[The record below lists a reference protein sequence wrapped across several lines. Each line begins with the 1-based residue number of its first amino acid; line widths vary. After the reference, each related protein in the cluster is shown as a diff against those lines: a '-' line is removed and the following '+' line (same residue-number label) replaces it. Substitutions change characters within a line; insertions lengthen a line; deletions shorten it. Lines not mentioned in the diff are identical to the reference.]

1 MPKNTR
7 PLFFFFLLGVVV
19 FFETFGHWGGGCQ
32 LNVRLKVY
40 GKCTTHD
47 DSFRYSCVQRK
58 ERAERDGRL
67 LSSKILIFFK
77 KKTKRK
83 KNFCFL
89 SSLSCVV
96 PTFFKKAPSSSFI
109 IDPIAEREREK
120 ERERKAAQNRRLFAS
135 SFFLKESFNNT

>member
-1 MPKNTR
+1 MIHS
-7 PLFFFFLLGVVV
+7 LFM
-19 FFETFGHWGGGCQ
+19 
-32 LNVRLKVY
+32 
-40 GKCTTHD
+40 CT
-47 DSFRYSCVQRK
+47 K
-58 ERAERDGRL
+58 ERESGERWTS